1 MFTRA
6 SYRIEYP
13 VMHLLQEQRRPLL
26 NTRQQVAQE
35 DKRLVF
41 PVLAILTRHDKGPFE
56 NAFNATP
63 VRVAA

>member
-6 SYRIEYP
+6 SYRTEYP

-26 NTRQQVAQE
+26 NTHRQVAQE

-41 PVLAILTRHDKGPFE
+41 SVLAILTRHDKGSFE
-56 NAFNATP
+56 NAFNAMSI
-63 VRVAA
+63 RVAA